1 MPSVA
6 FFETRSE
13 NAVSAS
19 LHFSSAAALEKW
31 RGILPRTGTSN
42 FSRCPLARARSG
54 KIGQICSNC
63 FYADVFGSK
72 ALGDAVLNARRK
84 LGATTR
90 GSGVPVLPA
99 WCNADAA
106 QYSHSMM
113 TPTLL
118 PEAPVAPVAAPVDAP
133 EPEPTVP

>member
-42 FSRCPLARARSG
+42 FSRCPCSG
-54 KIGQICSNC
+54 KIGQIFSNC
-63 FYADVFGSK
+63 FYADVFGSE

-90 GSGVPVLPA
+90 GSAVPAVPA